1 MIGERPD
8 ADFGLGRTS
17 TSQAMA
23 RQGGSEAPHGYK
35 LPVVLLYPGGWMP
48 RTKQVAT
55 QLNLD
60 TRMQIGVVRQFAHPQ
75 ACAGVQDIIG

>member
-1 MIGERPD
+1 MAQLKDRLHLDDKMAHLTDQQVGFLMIGERPD

-17 TSQAMA
+17 VSQAMA

-48 RTKQVAT
+48 RTK
-55 QLNLD
+55 
-60 TRMQIGVVRQFAHPQ
+60 
-75 ACAGVQDIIG
+75 